1 MKTQEII
8 ILLVLIFFIL
18 FFLNNNR
25 KENYE
30 RYVFFPE
37 QNNSNQIC
45 FDKNKLYGNFVD
57 NNSNKQ
63 DIQYIQ
69 HKQTQ
74 SNIDNSSCMCTMDY
88 NPVNCGGA
96 VYSNLCHAKCA
107 GQDTSRCTPEKNF
120 IDFDFITVEEINI
133 NK

>member
-25 KENYE
+25 NENYE
-30 RYVFFPE
+30 RLVIYPE
-37 QNNSNQIC
+37 QENSNQIC

-57 NNSNKQ
+57 NNSNIQYKQ
-63 DIQYIQ
+63 D
-69 HKQTQ
+69 T
-74 SNIDNSSCMCTMDY
+74 DNNSCMCTMDY
-88 NPVNCGGA
+88 SPVNCGGA
-96 VYSNLCHAKCA
+96 VYSNFCHAKCA
-107 GQDTSRCTPEKNF
+107 GEDTSRCTPEKNF
-120 IDFDFITVEEINI
+120 IDFDFIPIEEINI